1 MIRAGIT
8 CKKILL
14 QNSIGFGISLKQG
27 VTCYKQKT
35 KLLLP
40 DHQLTENLIL
50 VFDFYEETKKDKSE
64 FVTNFVGIAGIK
76 FFLHR
81 VFFTD

>member
-1 MIRAGIT
+1 MIRAAIT

-14 QNSIGFGISLKQG
+14 QKSIGFGISLKQG
-27 VTCYKQKT
+27 VTCYKQKP

-50 VFDFYEETKKDKSE
+50 VFDFYKETKK
-64 FVTNFVGIAGIK
+64 
-76 FFLHR
+76 R
-81 VFFTD
+81 